1 MEARSEVRKSTTD
14 TMWASTCTLAS
25 NLLQLPIIL
34 LSKSVESVGD
44 GGRGRLVYDTKNFE
58 TSDDTR
64 VLGGLPLRVVAE
76 GTATIL
82 SSSEIDREVSDRAAS
97 HGNVPLLNLS
107 TMHIC

>member
-1 MEARSEVRKSTTD
+1 MEAMSEVRKSTTD

-34 LSKSVESVGD
+34 LSKSVESVGN
-44 GGRGRLVYDTKNFE
+44 GGRGGLVCDTENFE
-58 TSDDTR
+58 M
-64 VLGGLPLRVVAE
+64 
-76 GTATIL
+76 IL

>member
-34 LSKSVESVGD
+34 SSKSVESVGD
-44 GGRGRLVYDTKNFE
+44 GGRGRLANFE

-64 VLGGLPLRVVAE
+64 VLGSLPLRVVAV
-76 GTATIL
+76 GV
-82 SSSEIDREVSDRAAS
+82 DGDDF
-97 HGNVPLLNLS
+97 
-107 TMHIC
+107 

>member
-1 MEARSEVRKSTTD
+1 M
-14 TMWASTCTLAS
+14 
-25 NLLQLPIIL
+25 
-34 LSKSVESVGD
+34 SKSVESIGD
-44 GGRGRLVYDTKNFE
+44 GGRSRLVYDMENFK

>member
-44 GGRGRLVYDTKNFE
+44 GGRGRLVYDTENFE

-64 VLGGLPLRVVAE
+64 VLGGLPLRV
-76 GTATIL
+76 GTTIL